1 MTASLLDLAGVGRT
15 VTVRGTP
22 VTVTGISARGLAA
35 LFSRFPDLVGAVT
48 GGGLDLTSLVTTGPD
63 VAAAVLAAGTGHPGD
78 ERAEAVAASLSLSDQ
93 LALLEGIA
101 HETFG
106 GGGVEDFAKRLA
118 AAAAS
123 VGVSA
128 GAAEAA

>member
-35 LFSRFPDLVGAVT
+35 LFSRFPDLIQSVT
-48 GGGLDLTSLVTTGPD
+48 GGGLDLTSLVTTGPE

-93 LALLEGIA
+93 LALIEGIA
-101 HETFG
+101 AETFG
-106 GGGVEDFAKRLA
+106 SDGIEGFAKRLA
-118 AAAAS
+118 SAAAAA
-123 VGVSA
+123 GVRA
-128 GAAEAA
+128 GEAEAA